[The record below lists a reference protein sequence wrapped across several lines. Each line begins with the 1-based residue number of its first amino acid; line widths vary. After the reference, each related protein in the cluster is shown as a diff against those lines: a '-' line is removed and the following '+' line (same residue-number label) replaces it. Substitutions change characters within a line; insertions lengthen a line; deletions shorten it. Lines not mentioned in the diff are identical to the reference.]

1 MERFIDL
8 HTHSTV
14 SDGSMSPAELVIH
27 AKEMGLSAIALTDHD
42 TIDGIEEALI
52 QAEKSG
58 VEVIPGVEISVDYY
72 PEMHIIG
79 YFNKDTYKNVNNILE
94 IMKEN
99 RNKRNPK
106 IVNKLNEMGMV
117 LTMRDVE
124 DEAKGNVVGRPHI
137 AETLYKKGYVKSL
150 NEAFEKYLSE
160 GKPAY
165 FRRSK
170 ISAKEGIREILK
182 ADGVPVLAHPRFLHK
197 SINEL
202 DGLFKELKTYGLEG
216 VEAYYSEN
224 TSDETG
230 NLLRLAMKHEFIVTG
245 GSDFHGTYKEGIEL
259 GKGRG
264 NLKVPY
270 ELLDKLKQLTEKRN
284 QK

>member
-8 HTHSTV
+8 HTHSTA
-14 SDGSMSPAELVIH
+14 SDGSMSPPELVIH
-27 AKEMGLSAIALTDHD
+27 AKKMGLSAIALTDHD
-42 TIDGIEEALI
+42 TIDGIEEALT
-52 QAEKSG
+52 QGEKSG
-58 VEVIPGVEISVDYY
+58 IEVIPGIEISVDYY

-79 YFNKDTYKNVNNILE
+79 YFSKNTYKNVNNILE

-99 RNKRNPK
+99 RDKRNPK
-106 IVNKLNEMGMV
+106 IINKLNEMGME
-117 LTMRDVE
+117 LTIEEVKNKADR
-124 DEAKGNVVGRPHI
+124 GIVGRPHI

-165 FRRSK
+165 FKRSE
-170 ISAKEGIREILK
+170 ISVKEGIREILK
-182 ADGVPVLAHPRFLHK
+182 AGGIPVLAHPIFLHK

-202 DGLFKELKTYGLEG
+202 DRLFKELKTYGLKG

-224 TSDETG
+224 SAYATG
-230 NLLRLAMKHEFIVTG
+230 SLLRLAMKHEFIVTG
-245 GSDFHGTYKEGIEL
+245 GSDFHGTFKEGIEL

-270 ELLDKLKQLTEKRN
+270 ELLNKLKQLIEN
-284 QK
+284 